1 MAGGLIGKAAKL
13 AKKKS
18 RSYTKKKAS
27 KKTRVERNK
36 IKKEKEWKHD
46 LAAEEFAYKNPG
58 QRVPSKK
65 ALIGQRPPSK
75 RVDPKRKKKHEID
88 LP

>member
-1 MAGGLIGKAAKL
+1 MSVIGKAAKHL
-13 AKKKS
+13 MKKKS

-27 KKTRVERNK
+27 KKTRVARNK
-36 IKKEKEWKHD
+36 AKKHKDWEHD
-46 LAAEEFAYKNPG
+46 LASEEFAYKNPG
-58 QRVPSKK
+58 QRIPSKK
-65 ALIGQRPPSK
+65 ALIGKKPPSK

>member
-1 MAGGLIGKAAKL
+1 MSVVGKAAKHL
-13 AKKKS
+13 LKKKS

-27 KKTRVERNK
+27 KKTRVARNK
-36 IKKEKEWKHD
+36 AKKHKDWAYD
-46 LAAEEFAYKNPG
+46 LAAEDRAFNSPQYG
-58 QRVPSKK
+58 RLSKRQFK
-65 ALIGQRPPSK
+65 QTPPSK